1 MKVAVI
7 GSRNFND
14 YEEVKQVLSNIKI
27 TLLVSGG
34 AKGADTLGQKYAE
47 EHNIETKIFLPDWEK
62 YGKKAGFL
70 RNSDIINESEL
81 VVAFWDGLSKG
92 TLDSIKKAEKK
103 GKNILIIRNIKHD

>member
-7 GSRNFND
+7 GSRDFND
-14 YEEVKQVLSNIKI
+14 YEEVKQTLSTINI

-34 AKGADTLGQKYAE
+34 AKGADSLGERYAK

-70 RNSDIINESEL
+70 RNTDIINEAEL
-81 VVAFWDGLSKG
+81 IIAFWDGQSKG
-92 TLDSIKKAEKK
+92 TKDSIDKAFKSEKK
-103 GKNILIIRNIKHD
+103 ILIITKTK

>member
-7 GSRNFND
+7 GSRDFND
-14 YEEVKQVLSNIKI
+14 YEEVKQTLSTINI

-34 AKGADTLGQKYAE
+34 AKGADTLGERYAK

-70 RNSDIINESEL
+70 RNTDIINEAEL
-81 VVAFWDGLSKG
+81 IIAFWDGQSKG
-92 TLDSIKKAEKK
+92 TKDSIDKAFKSEKK
-103 GKNILIIRNIKHD
+103 ILIITKTK

>member
-7 GSRNFND
+7 GSRDFND
-14 YEEVKQVLSNIKI
+14 YEEVKQTLSTIKI

-34 AKGADTLGQKYAE
+34 AKGADSLGERYAK

-70 RNSDIINESEL
+70 RNTDIINEAEL
-81 VVAFWDGLSKG
+81 IIAFWDGQSKG
-92 TLDSIKKAEKK
+92 TKDSIDKAFKSEKK
-103 GKNILIIRNIKHD
+103 ILIITKTK

>member
-14 YEEVKQVLSNIKI
+14 YEKVKQVLSTKNI

-47 EHNIETKIFLPDWEK
+47 EHDIETKIFLPDWEK

-81 VVAFWDGLSKG
+81 VIAFWDGVSKG
-92 TLDSIKKAEKK
+92 TLDSLKKAKK
-103 GKNILIIRNIKHD
+103 ENKNILIINI